1 VTQQQY
7 DIAEPGLVMLH
18 AALTDVGVKRSNNE
32 DAFGIFPGAGGSLL
46 LVVADGVGGNA
57 AGEVASRLA
66 VEVIGKLY
74 FADGTPADPGAALRQ
89 TIGAANA
96 RILEAAA
103 ADPRRAGM
111 ATTTTA
117 AVFNGR
123 QLTLGHVGDCRAYL
137 ARSGSIEQLTD
148 DHSLAAEYERRG
160 EPLPPDKRNLANVLT
175 RCLGV
180 GSELAVDIRGPMT
193 LEVDSMIVMCSDGLS
208 KVVSPDEIL
217 YAVSMHLPEG
227 ACRRLVDLARERGGP
242 DNITVQVAR
251 VSAA

>member
-1 VTQQQY
+1 MTQQY

-18 AALTDVGVKRSNNE
+18 AALTDVGVKRNNNE
-32 DAFGIFPGAGGSLL
+32 DAMGVFPGSGGANL

-66 VEVIGKLY
+66 VDVVGEAY
-74 FADGTPADPGAALRQ
+74 FASGTPADAGEALRRS
-89 TIGAANA
+89 IGAANA
-96 RILEAAA
+96 RILEEAA

-111 ATTTTA
+111 ATTVTA
-117 AVFNGR
+117 AAFHGR

-137 ARSGSIEQLTD
+137 VRGGGIEQLTD

-175 RCLGV
+175 RCLGI
-180 GSELAVDIRGPMT
+180 GPELAVDIRGPMA
-193 LEVDSMIVMCSDGLS
+193 LEVESMIVMCSDGLS
-208 KVVSPDEIL
+208 KVVSTEEIL
-217 YAVSMHLPEG
+217 HAVSMHLPEG
-227 ACRRLVDLARERGGP
+227 ACRRLVDLAKERGGP

>member
-1 VTQQQY
+1 MNQQY

-32 DAFGIFPGAGGSLL
+32 DAFGVFPGAGGANL

-66 VEVIGKLY
+66 VDVIGELY
-74 FADGTPADPGAALRQ
+74 FADGPPADPGAALRQ
-89 TIGAANA
+89 AIGAANA

-103 ADPRRAGM
+103 ADLRRAGM
-111 ATTTTA
+111 ATTVTA
-117 AVFNGR
+117 AAFHGR

-137 ARSGSIEQLTD
+137 ARGGAIEQLTD

-160 EPLPPDKRNLANVLT
+160 ESLPPDKRNLANVLT
-175 RCLGV
+175 RCLGI
-180 GSELAVDIRGPMT
+180 GPELAVDVRGPAT
-193 LEVDSMIVMCSDGLS
+193 LEVDSVIVMCSDGLS

-217 YAVSMHLPEG
+217 HAVSMHLPEG